1 MVYFFGITVYS
12 NIYENN
18 SLIMHLDP
26 DNLSTFWTHFNNKN
40 LEISNDNSIHTLHLN
55 FLWQPLRKPVV
66 FIPVINKTHLISI
79 LQKKFKKKFYK
90 MKKLKNLKTLLARE
104 IS

>member
-40 LEISNDNSIHTLHLN
+40 LELSNDNSIHTLHLN

-79 LQKKFKKKFYK
+79 LQKNSK
-90 MKKLKNLKTLLARE
+90 KNLTK
-104 IS
+104 